1 MYGCILRDISTQ
13 ILWGG
18 MYKKKQEYTQTPPKK
33 AKNNA
38 KIEKSKYLGIVCKR
52 EYDLNRQMPVGRQRK
67 WQKN

>member
-1 MYGCILRDISTQ
+1 
-13 ILWGG
+13 
-18 MYKKKQEYTQTPPKK
+18 MYKKKQEYTQTPPKKK

>member
-1 MYGCILRDISTQ
+1 MGVFCAIYLPKYFGEVCIRRNKSTHKPHQ
-13 ILWGG
+13 
-18 MYKKKQEYTQTPPKK
+18 KK

-38 KIEKSKYLGIVCKR
+38 EIEKSKYLGIVCKR